1 MSERKTPRKA
11 TERQNQYEAERDK
24 EVQQIRDSQ
33 WAKDQ
38 EKKNGR

>member
-1 MSERKTPRKA
+1 VVDHKSDKKSSDRTNPY
-11 TERQNQYEAERDK
+11 QAEKDK

-38 EKKNGR
+38 EKKHDR